1 MLEHAGEVLMLV
13 VGFWRFAFSGAYR
26 QRKLKEWRELSDSLG
41 GRLAVGSEVVAGIA
55 IGLGLPVALILGSWA
70 LVVGI

>member
-1 MLEHAGEVLMLV
+1 MLEHAGEVLVLV

-26 QRKLKEWRELSDSLG
+26 QRKIKEWRESSDSLG
-41 GRLAVGSEVVAGIA
+41 GRLAVGSEIIAGVVVGF
-55 IGLGLPVALILGSWA
+55 GLPVALILGSWA

>member
-1 MLEHAGEVLMLV
+1 MLEHAGDVLVLV

-26 QRKLKEWRELSDSLG
+26 QRKLKEWRESSDSLG
-41 GRLAVGSEVVAGIA
+41 GRLAVGSEIVAGIA

-70 LVVGI
+70 LVLGM